1 MANDM
6 PSVPSISAGKGTN
19 PVVSINRSFGIRIT
33 SLLLIVATLAA
44 CSSAASPSTGGSAA
58 SGGAPKTIFY
68 MAPTLTDDY
77 QAAAAQVIQQLG
89 PQYGY
94 TVKVLNANG
103 QVGTQVSQ
111 MDDVIAQKPS
121 AIVLNAVDPVA
132 LTGEAQKAHD
142 AGIPVIALD
151 REIDNTPVDFTSEI
165 GTMKLGE
172 IAAGE
177 VARIL
182 LQKNGSETGNVLE
195 VMGDASDT
203 YTVYIDKG
211 FEAAIAQYPNIHV
224 TAKPTPGYDV
234 ARTASIVDDQLTAG
248 KVDLIFVHSDFR
260 IPAVVTSLQA
270 HNFKAGDIP
279 VIGTDG
285 ASSALQAIRDGWATE
300 TIGIPLNAEVGGSL
314 QFISQ
319 ILNKEQI
326 KAGTFQIQG
335 VQSELTLEKWG
346 PTVYVPGQ
354 IVDKTNVD
362 DPGLWGNAKKS

>member
-1 MANDM
+1 MAH
-6 PSVPSISAGKGTN
+6 
-19 PVVSINRSFGIRIT
+19 INRSFGIKVT
-33 SLLLIVATLAA
+33 SLLLITATLAA
-44 CSSAASPSTGGSAA
+44 CSGAASTSSASAGSSADL
-58 SGGAPKTIFY
+58 KTVYY
-68 MAPTLTDDY
+68 MAPTLSDDY
-77 QAAAAQVIQQLG
+77 QAAAAQVMQKLG
-89 PQYGY
+89 PGYGY

-111 MDDVIAQKPS
+111 MDDVISQKPT

-142 AGIPVIALD
+142 AGIPIIAFD
-151 REIDNTPVDFTSEI
+151 REINNTTVDFTSEI
-165 GTMKLGE
+165 GTTKLGE

-182 LQKNGSETGNVLE
+182 LAKNGSESGNVLE
-195 VMGDASDT
+195 VMGDPGDT

-211 FEAAIAQYPNIHV
+211 FQAALAQYPNIHV
-224 TAKPTPGYDV
+224 AAKPTAGYDV

-270 HNFKAGDIP
+270 HDFKAGDIP

-300 TIGIPLNAEVGGSL
+300 TVGIPLDAEVGGGL
-314 QFISQ
+314 QFLSQ
-319 ILNKEQI
+319 IINKQTI
-326 KAGTFQIQG
+326 TAGSYTIQG
-335 VQSELTLEKWG
+335 VQSDLSLQKWG

-362 DPGLWGNAKKS
+362 DTSLWGNAKKS